1 MWRLRQTWLPLVC
14 NWFCF
19 NLNQPMQFACMYMY
33 PRENCTTHVH
43 IHLIEALMKRYS
55 SSGCSRPTDIG
66 SVCQLL
72 SKRSFRNAALSRFFM
87 DECIKKILI
96 VNTGSDTFDYCQ
108 KSNLPADAGYVISAL
123 SATVGSI
130 YHI

>member
-1 MWRLRQTWLPLVC
+1 
-14 NWFCF
+14 
-19 NLNQPMQFACMYMY
+19 
-33 PRENCTTHVH
+33 
-43 IHLIEALMKRYS
+43 
-55 SSGCSRPTDIG
+55 
-66 SVCQLL
+66 
-72 SKRSFRNAALSRFFM
+72 M

-130 YHI
+130 YHILFIDSGYKKVQITYACYNQYTGCHPGLPRDTKYARNTRHEI